1 MPRTRLLVSV
11 SVLLLILSL
20 LCTTDAAEPPGLR
33 VLSAYCASINIWAS
47 VPGNSSVLI
56 AESLTCGQQSQRVL
70 FNTTCTRGLRICH
83 LIVRS
88 TPDRGHRR

>member
-20 LCTTDAAEPPGLR
+20 LCTTDAAESPGLR

-56 AESLTCGQQSQRVL
+56 AESLNCGQQSQRVL
-70 FNTTCTRGLRICH
+70 FNTTCTRGLRICD